1 MSKLRI
7 ITNFALT
14 KMIDG
19 NENILFVAIDNID
32 DQNVEEQFTY
42 VPNNDGLPEALRF
55 NGPITQRVR
64 HLRNGLERQYNAELM
79 TRETVRI
86 AIPNHG
92 DFIHDGP
99 VLYYNS
105 PQHGIVRIYY
115 YEKWIFHS
123 YV

>member
-1 MSKLRI
+1 
-7 ITNFALT
+7 
-14 KMIDG
+14 MING

-32 DQNVEEQFTY
+32 DTNVEEEIIY
-42 VPNNDGLPEALRF
+42 VPNNNGAPEALRY
-55 NGPITQRVR
+55 NHPITQRVR
-64 HLRNGLERQYNAELM
+64 HLGNMLYRQFNGESM
-79 TRETVRI
+79 TREAVRM

-92 DFIHDGP
+92 DFIYDER

-115 YEKWIFHS
+115 HEDWIFHS